1 MNNRTN
7 TRQRAEQTP
16 ACMMNG
22 CDRPAEPERREPSR
36 RDPRRVIPA
45 SETKICS
52 RCSQE
57 AASYEGA
64 ALDYPFPAQHMLWGL
79 R

>member
-1 MNNRTN
+1 MTNRKPIYS
-7 TRQRAEQTP
+7 RANVPP
-16 ACMMNG
+16 ACMMND

-52 RCSQE
+52 RCSQD
-57 AASYEGA
+57 AAEYEGEVEA
-64 ALDYPFPAQHMLWGL
+64 RG
-79 R
+79 